1 MAAQVADAVRGRGVS
16 AVEALADLVVR
27 GNVSFPRVLTISTR
41 VTAGGLGA
49 VGMLAPS

>member
-1 MAAQVADAVRGRGVS
+1 MADTERSRGVS
-16 AVEALADLVVR
+16 AVDALEDIVVR
-27 GNVSFPRVLTISTR
+27 GNVSFPRVLTISAR